1 MGETSA
7 LITQERDTQ
16 RMEKM
21 LDKPKLV
28 KTLLRTVEV
37 KEGDDVTLTCK
48 FRGESLIVKW
58 SQNDIDI
65 ESNEEVTITTTI
77 DGNKGQSI
85 LECRSTPMS
94 LAGKFSCQI
103 SNPVG
108 HVQTTSLITVLPGIP
123 TLKGFKLSKPVAPSV
138 AKPLMNIDD
147 VAEHK

>member
-1 MGETSA
+1 MG
-7 LITQERDTQ
+7 
-16 RMEKM
+16 
-21 LDKPKLV
+21 
-28 KTLLRTVEV
+28 
-37 KEGDDVTLTCK
+37 
-48 FRGESLIVKW
+48 
-58 SQNDIDI
+58 I

-108 HVQTTSLITVLPGIP
+108 HVLTTSLITVLPGIP

-147 VAEHK
+147 VAEHKKITLECAFTGSKPLNITWLRDGQVIQQSNVNLMSFN